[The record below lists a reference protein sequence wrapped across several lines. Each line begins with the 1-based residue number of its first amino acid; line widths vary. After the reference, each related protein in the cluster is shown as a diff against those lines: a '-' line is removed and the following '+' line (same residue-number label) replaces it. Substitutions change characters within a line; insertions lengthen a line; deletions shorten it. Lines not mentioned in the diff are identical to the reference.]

1 MSWGDGS
8 GVPTSG
14 KNLVVVGTDN
24 NGLLHIRIF
33 DAAGNRIKDT
43 DETQLPAQ
51 AAAIATLKQQLPGLL
66 PPHVLTDAEK
76 AQVIAEATSIVGQT
90 RRVLQLSLTQVT
102 LAGQPGEPSLEY
114 ETPVE
119 AQSCPF
125 QRIEP
130 SEPQPIS
137 NAAAAEV
144 PAPYTADAK
153 LVDETP
159 AANRFRAWV
168 CTSNGWAALEAP
180 ADHTTLAA
188 GLNEPAAI
196 SGVLELHTLSGRS
209 QDRPIPRLED
219 SPSVETALSVQML
232 ALSTSAVSV
241 GVFEAPISGDASAG
255 SFSPSAIR

>member
-14 KNLVVVGTDN
+14 KNLVIVGIDN

-33 DAAGNRIKDT
+33 DAAGNRITDT

-125 QRIEP
+125 QP
-130 SEPQPIS
+130 H
-137 NAAAAEV
+137 
-144 PAPYTADAK
+144 
-153 LVDETP
+153 
-159 AANRFRAWV
+159 RAV
-168 CTSNGWAALEAP
+168 RAP
-180 ADHTTLAA
+180 ADFERGRGGGSGALHRGRKA
-188 GLNEPAAI
+188 GGRDAGGEPF
-196 SGVLELHTLSGRS
+196 
-209 QDRPIPRLED
+209 PRL
-219 SPSVETALSVQML
+219 
-232 ALSTSAVSV
+232 
-241 GVFEAPISGDASAG
+241 GVHQQRLGGARGPGRPHDARGRAQ
-255 SFSPSAIR
+255 